1 MLELAEWGKRFSE
14 KVVSFA
20 QLILQIK
27 DEEENLKVFTITF
40 TIVFSV
46 FSLLSLCSFVIVH
59 NINIVIIVN
68 IIIIIM
74 NIITII
80 IINLIIVVIN
90 ILIID
95 INAIIVIIIPIK
107 TLVS

>member
-40 TIVFSV
+40 TIVFFCFLV
-46 FSLLSLCSFVIVH
+46 V
-59 NINIVIIVN
+59 VII
-68 IIIIIM
+68 M
-74 NIITII
+74 FFCYC
-80 IINLIIVVIN
+80 
-90 ILIID
+90 
-95 INAIIVIIIPIK
+95 
-107 TLVS
+107 S